1 MNQARSTI
9 ARAARTFGA
18 FPARVRHPSL
28 LRSLLSV
35 SRREFLVGST
45 LGAVWM
51 AAAVACRDAANTDSN
66 GAAQLHTPPP
76 ESAAPPRALQ
86 VLTPEQFTELE
97 AITARIIP
105 SDETPGARE
114 AGVVW
119 FIDFALTSF
128 VAAQA
133 SVFTD
138 GLTQLKK
145 DVAAAH
151 PGSTSFA
158 SLTESQQDALLT
170 RMQDTE
176 FFGTVRFA
184 TIAGMFSLPKYGG
197 NANYVG
203 WDLIGQEHV
212 FEFKPPFGWYD
223 HPDNQR
229 ALLGRVL

>member
-1 MNQARSTI
+1 M
-9 ARAARTFGA
+9 
-18 FPARVRHPSL
+18 
-28 LRSLLSV
+28 SV
-35 SRREFLVGST
+35 SRREFLVGSA

-51 AAAVACRDAANTDSN
+51 AAAVACRDAANSSVEQ
-66 GAAQLHTPPP
+66 AAQPHSLPP
-76 ESAAPPRALQ
+76 ESPAPPRTLQ

-97 AITARIIP
+97 AMTARIIP
-105 SDETPGARE
+105 SDDTPGARE

-128 VAAQA
+128 VAAQGA
-133 SVFTD
+133 VFTD
-138 GLTQLKK
+138 GLAQLKK

-151 PGSTSFA
+151 PGSASFA
-158 SLTESQQDALLT
+158 SLTEPQQDVLLT
-170 RMQDTE
+170 RMENTE
-176 FFGTVRFA
+176 FFEAVRFA

-197 NANYVG
+197 NKDYIG

-223 HPDNQR
+223 HPDNQQ

>member
-1 MNQARSTI
+1 M
-9 ARAARTFGA
+9 
-18 FPARVRHPSL
+18 
-28 LRSLLSV
+28 SV
-35 SRREFLVGST
+35 SRREFLVGSA
-45 LGAVWM
+45 LGAAWL
-51 AAAVACRDAANTDSN
+51 AAAAACRDAANPSVDQ
-66 GAAQLHTPPP
+66 AAPPHSLPP
-76 ESAAPPRALQ
+76 ESPAPPRTLQ

-105 SDETPGARE
+105 SDGTPGARE

-133 SVFTD
+133 VLFTD
-138 GLTQLKK
+138 GLAQLRK

-158 SLTESQQDALLT
+158 SLTEAQQDALLT
-170 RMQDTE
+170 RIEQSE
-176 FFGTVRFA
+176 FFGSLRFA

-197 NANYVG
+197 NKDYIG

-223 HPDNQR
+223 HPDNQQ